1 MNHDLHT
8 QVPMHT
14 QTDLGFSRRPL
25 WKITLRGIRAQF
37 GRFSMTILAV
47 LVGIAFLTSVLGL
60 REVLNSLFTS
70 ATSASVVY
78 DIYVQGAEIRATDDA
93 GGAADNS
100 EDSKSENSGLGN
112 SISGAQASVSASGSS
127 LTVAASAY
135 QQVPALLADTIAE
148 VSGVREAQIGWQ
160 GSAPLYDAEGNLLQS
175 SITLVTPT
183 LAGSTGPTWVEGH
196 AAENSSQVAVEQ
208 GAAETLGL
216 SVGDTQK
223 MLLGTEMVELEVVG
237 IFAFSTAPAAVS
249 YFAVDPQTAEELF
262 GGTGMASAIW
272 VNVDYGDGV
281 SSVTAVRNAI
291 AAEIGADYTVMTAA
305 EYQADLQ
312 AQMDTILGFITTF
325 LLVFTA
331 VALFVGTFIIYNTFQ
346 MSVRARQHEFAL
358 LRALGTKPGQVFRIV
373 AIQAIVIGIVGS
385 LVGLVGGIGL
395 NQLTGMVFSAMGMP
409 LDEQV
414 PLTWQMVAIALIVG
428 TAVTLVSAL
437 IPARAAAHT
446 APVEAMRTATAVSS
460 EKRLTLRPLFG
471 VLLLALGVLGVF
483 CGAYRYLSWSG
494 WALGIGAVLVLLGI
508 LVLSP
513 ALVRPVATVMCG
525 ILRVL
530 ARTSS
535 RLALRN
541 IRRNP
546 RRMSV
551 TSGALIV
558 CIALV
563 TIGAT
568 MARSVQTSVQGIIED
583 SLLADLAV
591 TTIASAEIPSEVV
604 SGLAYLDSVTEIYS
618 QLSYGTVTYVDEE
631 GATTPLS
638 AAAVDP
644 TYLDTYLSLPLLEGS
659 SNPLTVGQ
667 VAVLS
672 DFADEYEL
680 EVGDAITLAV
690 PAAAEDGE
698 DAGDDATDG
707 ASDGDIGDAGDGAA
721 ATDSSDSTETRTY
734 VIGAIISSGLLSG
747 SIILPYDQA
756 DIVSAV
762 AQPVVL
768 FLDVDDTVDIA
779 AVKADIQDLVREF
792 GYIFVGEAEDYASS
806 TASIVNQVLIGL
818 YALLG
823 LSLVVA
829 AIGIVN
835 TLVLSVSERTREFG
849 LLRAVGLQRTSVAAI
864 IVVESVV
871 TTVFGSLLGILT
883 GTGLAAALRL
893 YLQDQGLRELAIPW
907 DIVGLTLLGAI
918 VLGVVAAIIPALRAA
933 RVPVLQAIAAE

>member
-14 QTDLGFSRRPL
+14 QTDLGSSRRPL

-100 EDSKSENSGLGN
+100 EDSESENSDLGN
-112 SISGAQASVSASGSS
+112 SSSGAQASVSTSGSS

-135 QQVPALLADTIAE
+135 QQVPALLADAIAE
-148 VSGVREAQIGWQ
+148 VSGVGEVQVGWQ
-160 GSAPLYDAEGNLLQS
+160 GSALLYDAEGNLLQS

-208 GAAETLGL
+208 GAAKTLGL

-249 YFAVDPQTAEELF
+249 YFAVDPQTAKELF
-262 GGTGMASAIW
+262 GETGMASAIW
-272 VNVDYGDGV
+272 VNVDHGDGV
-281 SSVTAVRNAI
+281 ADVTAVRDAI

-346 MSVRARQHEFAL
+346 MSVRARQYEFAL

-395 NQLTGMVFSAMGMP
+395 NQLTEVVFSAMGMP

-414 PLTWQMVAIALIVG
+414 PLTWQMVVISLIVG
-428 TAVTLVSAL
+428 TAVTLASAL

-483 CGAYRYLSWSG
+483 CGASRYLSWSG
-494 WALGIGAVLVLLGI
+494 WALGIGAVLVLLSI

-563 TIGAT
+563 TTGAT
-568 MARSVQTSVQGIIED
+568 LARSVQTSMQGIIED
-583 SLLADLAV
+583 SLLADLTV
-591 TTIASAEIPSEVV
+591 TTIASAEIPSEVM
-604 SGLAYLDSVTEIYS
+604 SGLVDLDSVTEIYS
-618 QLSYGTVTYVDEE
+618 QLSYGAVTYVDEE

-698 DAGDDATDG
+698 DAGDDATD
-707 ASDGDIGDAGDGAA
+707 STGDGDAGDGAA

-756 DIVSAV
+756 DIMSAV

-768 FLDVDDTVDIA
+768 FLDVDDTADIA

-792 GYIFVGEAEDYASS
+792 GYISVGEAEDYASS

-849 LLRAVGLQRTSVAAI
+849 LLRAVGLQRTSVAAM

-907 DIVGLTLLGAI
+907 DIIGLTLLGAI

>member
-8 QVPMHT
+8 QVSMHT

-112 SISGAQASVSASGSS
+112 SSSGAQASVSASGSS
-127 LTVAASAY
+127 LTVAVSAY

-148 VSGVREAQIGWQ
+148 VSGVREVQIGWQ
-160 GSAPLYDAEGNLLQS
+160 GSALLYDEEGNLLQS
-175 SITLVTPT
+175 LITLVTPI

-223 MLLGTEMVELEVVG
+223 ILLGTEMVELEVVG

-281 SSVTAVRNAI
+281 SSVTAVRDAI

-373 AIQAIVIGIVGS
+373 SIQAIVIGIVGS

-409 LDEQV
+409 LNEQV
-414 PLTWQMVAIALIVG
+414 PLTWQMVVIALIVG
-428 TAVTLVSAL
+428 TAVTLVSSL

-446 APVEAMRTATAVSS
+446 APVEAMRTATAISS

-541 IRRNP
+541 IQRNP

-563 TIGAT
+563 TTGAT
-568 MARSVQTSVQGIIED
+568 MARSVQSSVQGIIED

-591 TTIASAEIPSEVV
+591 TTIASAEIPSEVM
-604 SGLAYLDSVTEIYS
+604 SGLVDLDSVNEIYS

-644 TYLDTYLSLPLLEGS
+644 SYLDTYLSLPLLEGS
-659 SNPLTVGQ
+659 SNPLTVWQ

-698 DAGDDATDG
+698 DSGDDATDG
-707 ASDGDIGDAGDGAA
+707 AGDGDAGDGAA
-721 ATDSSDSTETRTY
+721 TTDSSDSTETRTY

-756 DIVSAV
+756 DIMSAA
-762 AQPVVL
+762 AQPAVL
-768 FLDVDDTVDIA
+768 FLDVDDTADIA

-849 LLRAVGLQRTSVAAI
+849 LLRAVGLQRTSVAAM

-918 VLGVVAAIIPALRAA
+918 VLGAVAAIIPALRAA
-933 RVPVLQAIAAE
+933 RVPILQAIAAE

>member
-1 MNHDLHT
+1 MCLYPETSEARVNHDLHI
-8 QVPMHT
+8 QIPLHA

-37 GRFSMTILAV
+37 GRFLMTILAV

-78 DIYVQGAEIRATDDA
+78 DIYVQGEKINET
-93 GGAADNS
+93 G
-100 EDSKSENSGLGN
+100 E
-112 SISGAQASVSASGSS
+112 GSS
-127 LTVAASAY
+127 TTNANAAAASAY
-135 QQVPALLADTIAE
+135 QPVPARLAETIAE
-148 VSGVREAQIGWQ
+148 VPGVSEVQVGWQ
-160 GSAPLYDAEGNLLQS
+160 GSALLYDQEGNLLPS

-183 LAGSTGPTWVEGH
+183 FAGPAWVEGH

-208 GAAETLGL
+208 GAAKTLEL

-237 IFAFSTAPAAVS
+237 IFAFSTTPAAVS
-249 YFAVDPQTAEELF
+249 YFAVDPQTAKELF
-262 GGTGMASAIW
+262 GGSGMASAIW
-272 VNVDYGDGV
+272 VNADHGAAAAD
-281 SSVTAVRNAI
+281 VTAVRDAI
-291 AAEIGADYTVMTAA
+291 ATEIGTDYTAMTAA

-358 LRALGTKPGQVFRIV
+358 LRALGTKPSQVFRIV
-373 AIQAIVIGIVGS
+373 AIQAIAIGIAGS
-385 LVGLVGGIGL
+385 LAGLVGGIGL
-395 NQLTGMVFSAMGMP
+395 NQLTKVVFSAMGMP
-409 LDEQV
+409 LDGQV
-414 PLTWQMVAIALIVG
+414 PLTWQMVVIALIVG
-428 TAVTLVSAL
+428 VAVTLVSAL
-437 IPARAAAHT
+437 IPARSAAQT
-446 APVEAMRTATAVSS
+446 APVEAMRTATAVRS
-460 EKRLTLRPLFG
+460 EKHLTLRTLFG
-471 VLLLALGVLGVF
+471 FLLLALGLLGVF
-483 CGAYRYLSWSG
+483 GGAYRYLSWSG
-494 WALGIGAVLVLLGI
+494 WVLGIGAVLVLLGI

-513 ALVRPVATVMCG
+513 ALVHPVATIMCG

-563 TIGAT
+563 TAGAT
-568 MARSVQTSVQGIIED
+568 LARSLQTSVQGLIED

-591 TTIASAEIPSEVV
+591 TTIASTKIPSEVS
-604 SGLAYLDSVTEIYS
+604 SGLAELDGVTGIYS
-618 QLSYGTVTYVDEE
+618 QLSYGTVTYVDKE
-631 GATTPLS
+631 GALTPL
-638 AAAVDP
+638 AAATLDP
-644 TYLDTYLSLPLLEGS
+644 TYLGTYLSLPLLEGS

-672 DFADEYEL
+672 DFANEHEL

-690 PAAAEDGE
+690 PADVQAGE

-707 ASDGDIGDAGDGAA
+707 AGTRDTSDGNAA
-721 ATDSSDSTETRTY
+721 ADASDSTETKTY
-734 VIGAIISSGLLSG
+734 AIGAIVSPGLLSG

-756 DIVSAV
+756 DIMSKA

-768 FLDVDDTVDIA
+768 FLDVDDTTDIA
-779 AVKADIQDLVREF
+779 TVKADIQDLVRDF
-792 GYIFVGEAEDYASS
+792 GYISVGEAKDYASS

-849 LLRAVGLQRTSVAAI
+849 LLRAVGLQRTSVAAM

-883 GTGLAAALRL
+883 GTGLAAAVRH
-893 YLQDQGLRELAIPW
+893 YLQDQGLGKFAIPW

-918 VLGVVAAIIPALRAA
+918 VLGVLAAIIPALRAV
-933 RVPVLQAIAAE
+933 RVPILQAIATE

>member
-14 QTDLGFSRRPL
+14 QTDSGFSRRPL

-100 EDSKSENSGLGN
+100 EDSESENSDLGN
-112 SISGAQASVSASGSS
+112 SSSGAQASVSTSGSS

-135 QQVPALLADTIAE
+135 QQVPALLADAIAE
-148 VSGVREAQIGWQ
+148 VSGVGEVQVGWQ
-160 GSAPLYDAEGNLLQS
+160 GSALLYDAEGNLLQS
-175 SITLVTPT
+175 SITLITPT
-183 LAGSTGPTWVEGH
+183 LTGSTGPTWVEGH

-208 GAAETLGL
+208 GAAKTLGL

-223 MLLGTEMVELEVVG
+223 MLLGAEMVELEVVG

-262 GGTGMASAIW
+262 GGTGMASALW
-272 VNVDYGDGV
+272 VNVDHGDGV
-281 SSVTAVRNAI
+281 ADVTAVRDAI

-312 AQMDTILGFITTF
+312 AQMDAILGFITTF

-346 MSVRARQHEFAL
+346 MSVRARQYEFAL

-395 NQLTGMVFSAMGMP
+395 NQLTEVVFSAMGMP

-414 PLTWQMVAIALIVG
+414 PLTWQMVVIALIVG

-471 VLLLALGVLGVF
+471 VLLLALGVLGGF
-483 CGAYRYLSWSG
+483 CGASRYLSWSG
-494 WALGIGAVLVLLGI
+494 WALGIGAVLVLLSI

-563 TIGAT
+563 TTGAT
-568 MARSVQTSVQGIIED
+568 LARSVQTSMQGIIED
-583 SLLADLAV
+583 SLLADLTV
-591 TTIASAEIPSEVV
+591 TTIASAEIPSEVM
-604 SGLAYLDSVTEIYS
+604 SGLVDLDSVTEIYS
-618 QLSYGTVTYVDEE
+618 QLSYGAVTYVDEE

-698 DAGDDATDG
+698 DAGDDATD
-707 ASDGDIGDAGDGAA
+707 STGDGDAGDGAA

-756 DIVSAV
+756 DIISAV

-768 FLDVDDTVDIA
+768 FLDVDDTADIA
-779 AVKADIQDLVREF
+779 AVKADIQDVVREF

-849 LLRAVGLQRTSVAAI
+849 LLRAVGLQRTSVAAM

-907 DIVGLTLLGAI
+907 DIIGLTLLGAI

>member
-100 EDSKSENSGLGN
+100 EDSESENSDLGN
-112 SISGAQASVSASGSS
+112 SSSGAQASVSTSGSS

-135 QQVPALLADTIAE
+135 QQVPALLADAIAE
-148 VSGVREAQIGWQ
+148 VSGVGEVQVGWQ
-160 GSAPLYDAEGNLLQS
+160 GSALLYDAEGNLLQS

-208 GAAETLGL
+208 GAAKTLGL

-262 GGTGMASAIW
+262 GGTGIASALW
-272 VNVDYGDGV
+272 VNVDHGDGV
-281 SSVTAVRNAI
+281 ADVTAVRDAI

-312 AQMDTILGFITTF
+312 AQMDAILGFITTF

-346 MSVRARQHEFAL
+346 MSVRARQYEFAL

-395 NQLTGMVFSAMGMP
+395 NQLTEVVFSAMGML

-414 PLTWQMVAIALIVG
+414 PLTWQMVVIALTVG

-483 CGAYRYLSWSG
+483 CGASRYLSWSG
-494 WALGIGAVLVLLGI
+494 WALGIGAVLVLLSI

-563 TIGAT
+563 TTGAT
-568 MARSVQTSVQGIIED
+568 LARSVQTSMQGIIED
-583 SLLADLAV
+583 SLLADLTV
-591 TTIASAEIPSEVV
+591 TTIASAEIPSEVM
-604 SGLAYLDSVTEIYS
+604 SGLVDLDSMTEIYS
-618 QLSYGTVTYVDEE
+618 QLSYGAVTYVDEE

-698 DAGDDATDG
+698 DAGDDATD
-707 ASDGDIGDAGDGAA
+707 STGDGDAGDGAA

-756 DIVSAV
+756 YIMSAV

-768 FLDVDDTVDIA
+768 FLDVDDTADIA

-792 GYIFVGEAEDYASS
+792 GYISVGEAEDYASS

-849 LLRAVGLQRTSVAAI
+849 LLRAVGLQRTSVAAM

-907 DIVGLTLLGAI
+907 DIIGLTLLGAI

>member
-100 EDSKSENSGLGN
+100 EDSESENSDLGN
-112 SISGAQASVSASGSS
+112 SSSGAQASVSTSGSS

-135 QQVPALLADTIAE
+135 QQVPALLADAIAE
-148 VSGVREAQIGWQ
+148 VSGVGEAQVGWQ
-160 GSAPLYDAEGNLLQS
+160 GSALLYDAEGNLLQS

-208 GAAETLGL
+208 GAAKTLGL

-249 YFAVDPQTAEELF
+249 YFAVDPQTAKELF
-262 GGTGMASAIW
+262 GETGMASAIW
-272 VNVDYGDGV
+272 VNVDHGDGV
-281 SSVTAVRNAI
+281 ADVTAVRDAI

-346 MSVRARQHEFAL
+346 MSVRARQYEFAL

-395 NQLTGMVFSAMGMP
+395 NQLTEVVFSAMGMP

-414 PLTWQMVAIALIVG
+414 PLTWQMVVISLIVG
-428 TAVTLVSAL
+428 TAVTLASAL

-483 CGAYRYLSWSG
+483 CGASRYLSWSG
-494 WALGIGAVLVLLGI
+494 WALGIGAVLVLLSI

-563 TIGAT
+563 TTGAT
-568 MARSVQTSVQGIIED
+568 LARSVQTSMQGIIED
-583 SLLADLAV
+583 SLLADLTV
-591 TTIASAEIPSEVV
+591 TTIASAEIPSEVM
-604 SGLAYLDSVTEIYS
+604 SGLVDLDSVTEIYS
-618 QLSYGTVTYVDEE
+618 QLSYGAVTYVDEE

-698 DAGDDATDG
+698 DAGDDATD
-707 ASDGDIGDAGDGAA
+707 STGDGDAGDGAA

-756 DIVSAV
+756 DIMSAV

-768 FLDVDDTVDIA
+768 FLDVDDTADIA

-792 GYIFVGEAEDYASS
+792 GYISVGEAEDYASS

-849 LLRAVGLQRTSVAAI
+849 LLRAVGLQRTSVAAM

-907 DIVGLTLLGAI
+907 DIIGLTLLGAI

>member
-1 MNHDLHT
+1 MNHDLYT

-25 WKITLRGIRAQF
+25 WKITLRGIRTQF

-100 EDSKSENSGLGN
+100 EDSESENSDLGN
-112 SISGAQASVSASGSS
+112 SSSGAQASVSTSGSS

-135 QQVPALLADTIAE
+135 QQVPALLADAIAE
-148 VSGVREAQIGWQ
+148 VSGVGEVQVGWQ
-160 GSAPLYDAEGNLLQS
+160 GSALLYDAEGNLLQS

-183 LAGSTGPTWVEGH
+183 LAGSTEPTWVEGH

-208 GAAETLGL
+208 GAAKTLGL

-249 YFAVDPQTAEELF
+249 YFAVDPQTAKELF
-262 GGTGMASAIW
+262 GETGMASAIW
-272 VNVDYGDGV
+272 VNVDHGDGIAD
-281 SSVTAVRNAI
+281 VTAVRDAI

-346 MSVRARQHEFAL
+346 MSVRARQYEFAL

-395 NQLTGMVFSAMGMP
+395 NQLTEVVFSAMGMP

-414 PLTWQMVAIALIVG
+414 PLTWQMVVISLIVG
-428 TAVTLVSAL
+428 TAVTLASAL

-483 CGAYRYLSWSG
+483 CGASRYLSWSG
-494 WALGIGAVLVLLGI
+494 WALGIGAVLVLLSI

-563 TIGAT
+563 TTGAT
-568 MARSVQTSVQGIIED
+568 LARSVQTSMQGIIED
-583 SLLADLAV
+583 SLLADLTV
-591 TTIASAEIPSEVV
+591 TTIASAEIPSEVM
-604 SGLAYLDSVTEIYS
+604 SGLVDLDSVTEIYS
-618 QLSYGTVTYVDEE
+618 QLSYGAVTYVDEE

-698 DAGDDATDG
+698 DAGDDATD
-707 ASDGDIGDAGDGAA
+707 STGDGDAGDGAA
-721 ATDSSDSTETRTY
+721 ATYSSDSTETRTY

-756 DIVSAV
+756 DIMSAV

-768 FLDVDDTVDIA
+768 FLDVDDTADIA

-792 GYIFVGEAEDYASS
+792 GYISVGEAEDYASS

-849 LLRAVGLQRTSVAAI
+849 LLRAVGLQRTSVAAM

-933 RVPVLQAIAAE
+933 RVPVLQAIAAV

>member
-100 EDSKSENSGLGN
+100 EDSESENSDLGN
-112 SISGAQASVSASGSS
+112 SSSGAQASVSTSGSS

-135 QQVPALLADTIAE
+135 QQVPALLADAIAE
-148 VSGVREAQIGWQ
+148 VSGVGEVQVGWQ
-160 GSAPLYDAEGNLLQS
+160 GSALLYDAEGNLLQS

-208 GAAETLGL
+208 GAAKTLGL

-249 YFAVDPQTAEELF
+249 YFAVDPQTAKELF
-262 GGTGMASAIW
+262 GETGMASAIW
-272 VNVDYGDGV
+272 VNVDHGDGV
-281 SSVTAVRNAI
+281 ADVTAVRDAI

-346 MSVRARQHEFAL
+346 MSVRARQYEFAL

-395 NQLTGMVFSAMGMP
+395 NQLTEVVFSAMGMP

-414 PLTWQMVAIALIVG
+414 PLTWQMVVISLIVG
-428 TAVTLVSAL
+428 TAVTLASAL

-483 CGAYRYLSWSG
+483 CGASRYLSWSG
-494 WALGIGAVLVLLGI
+494 WALGIGAVLVLLSI

-563 TIGAT
+563 TTGAT
-568 MARSVQTSVQGIIED
+568 LARSVQTSMQGIIED
-583 SLLADLAV
+583 SLLADLTV
-591 TTIASAEIPSEVV
+591 TTIASAEIPSEVM
-604 SGLAYLDSVTEIYS
+604 SGLVDLDSVTEIYS
-618 QLSYGTVTYVDEE
+618 QLSYGAVTYVDEE

-698 DAGDDATDG
+698 DAGDDATD
-707 ASDGDIGDAGDGAA
+707 STGDGDAGDGAA

-756 DIVSAV
+756 DIMSAV

-768 FLDVDDTVDIA
+768 FLDVDDTADIA

-792 GYIFVGEAEDYASS
+792 GYISVGEAEDYASS

-849 LLRAVGLQRTSVAAI
+849 LLRAVGLQRTSVAAM

-907 DIVGLTLLGAI
+907 DIIGLTLLGAI

>member
-100 EDSKSENSGLGN
+100 EDSKSENSDLGN
-112 SISGAQASVSASGSS
+112 SSSGAQASVSTSGSS

-135 QQVPALLADTIAE
+135 QQVPALLADAIAE
-148 VSGVREAQIGWQ
+148 VSGVGEVQVGWQ
-160 GSAPLYDAEGNLLQS
+160 GSALLYDAEGNLLQS

-208 GAAETLGL
+208 GAAKTLGL

-249 YFAVDPQTAEELF
+249 YFAVDPQTAKELF
-262 GGTGMASAIW
+262 GETGMASAIW
-272 VNVDYGDGV
+272 VNVDHGDGV
-281 SSVTAVRNAI
+281 ADVTAVRDAI

-346 MSVRARQHEFAL
+346 MSVRARQYEFAL

-395 NQLTGMVFSAMGMP
+395 NQLTEVVFSAMGMP

-414 PLTWQMVAIALIVG
+414 PLTWQMVVISLIVG
-428 TAVTLVSAL
+428 TAVTLASAL

-483 CGAYRYLSWSG
+483 CGASRYLSWSG
-494 WALGIGAVLVLLGI
+494 WALGIGAVLVLLSI

-563 TIGAT
+563 TTGAT
-568 MARSVQTSVQGIIED
+568 LARSVQTSMQGIIED
-583 SLLADLAV
+583 SLLADLTV
-591 TTIASAEIPSEVV
+591 TTIASAEIPSEVM
-604 SGLAYLDSVTEIYS
+604 SGLVDLDSVTEIYS
-618 QLSYGTVTYVDEE
+618 QLSYGAVTYVDEE

-698 DAGDDATDG
+698 DAGDDATD
-707 ASDGDIGDAGDGAA
+707 STGDGDAGDDAA

-756 DIVSAV
+756 DIMSTVT
-762 AQPVVL
+762 QPVVL
-768 FLDVDDTVDIA
+768 FLDVDDTADIA

-849 LLRAVGLQRTSVAAI
+849 LLRAVGLQRMSVAAM

-918 VLGVVAAIIPALRAA
+918 VFGVVAAIIPALRAA

>member
-78 DIYVQGAEIRATDDA
+78 DIYVQGAEIRAADDA

-100 EDSKSENSGLGN
+100 EDSKSENSDLGN
-112 SISGAQASVSASGSS
+112 SSSGAQASVSASGSS

-148 VSGVREAQIGWQ
+148 VSGVGEVQVGWQ
-160 GSAPLYDAEGNLLQS
+160 GSALLYDAEGNLLQS

-208 GAAETLGL
+208 GAAKTLGL

-262 GGTGMASAIW
+262 SETGMASAIW
-272 VNVDYGDGV
+272 VNVDHGDGV
-281 SSVTAVRNAI
+281 ADVTAVRDAI
-291 AAEIGADYTVMTAA
+291 VAEIGAGYTVMTAA

-346 MSVRARQHEFAL
+346 MSVRAKQYEFAL

-395 NQLTGMVFSAMGMP
+395 NQLTEVVFSAMGMP

-414 PLTWQMVAIALIVG
+414 PLTWQMVVIALTVG

-563 TIGAT
+563 TTGAT
-568 MARSVQTSVQGIIED
+568 MARSVQTSLQGIIED
-583 SLLADLAV
+583 SLLADLTV

-604 SGLAYLDSVTEIYS
+604 SGLVDLDSVTEIYS
-618 QLSYGTVTYVDEE
+618 QLSYGAVTYVDEE
-631 GATTPLS
+631 SATTPLS

-680 EVGDAITLAV
+680 EVGDAITLTV

-698 DAGDDATDG
+698 DAV
-707 ASDGDIGDAGDGAA
+707 DGDA

-756 DIVSAV
+756 DIMSAV

-768 FLDVDDTVDIA
+768 FLDVDDTADIA

-849 LLRAVGLQRTSVAAI
+849 LLRAVGLQRTSVAAM

-907 DIVGLTLLGAI
+907 DIIGLTLLGAI

>member
-14 QTDLGFSRRPL
+14 QTDLGFSRQPL

-100 EDSKSENSGLGN
+100 EDSESENSDLGN
-112 SISGAQASVSASGSS
+112 SSSGAQASVSTSGSS

-135 QQVPALLADTIAE
+135 QQVPALLADAIAE
-148 VSGVREAQIGWQ
+148 VSGVGEVQVGWQ
-160 GSAPLYDAEGNLLQS
+160 GSALLYDAEGNLLQS

-208 GAAETLGL
+208 GAAKTLGL

-249 YFAVDPQTAEELF
+249 YFAVDPQTAKELF
-262 GGTGMASAIW
+262 GETGMASAIW
-272 VNVDYGDGV
+272 VNVDHGDGV
-281 SSVTAVRNAI
+281 ADVTAVRDAI

-346 MSVRARQHEFAL
+346 MSVRARQYEFAL

-395 NQLTGMVFSAMGMP
+395 NQLTEVVFSAMGMP

-414 PLTWQMVAIALIVG
+414 PLTWQMVVISLIVG
-428 TAVTLVSAL
+428 TAVTLASAL

-483 CGAYRYLSWSG
+483 CGASRYLSWSG
-494 WALGIGAVLVLLGI
+494 WALGIGAVLVLLSI

-563 TIGAT
+563 TTGAT
-568 MARSVQTSVQGIIED
+568 LARSVQTSMQGIIED
-583 SLLADLAV
+583 SLLADLTV
-591 TTIASAEIPSEVV
+591 TTIASAEIPSEVM
-604 SGLAYLDSVTEIYS
+604 SGLVDLDSVTEIYS
-618 QLSYGTVTYVDEE
+618 QLSYGAVTYVDEE

-698 DAGDDATDG
+698 DAGNDATD
-707 ASDGDIGDAGDGAA
+707 STGDGDAGDGAA

-756 DIVSAV
+756 DIMSAV

-768 FLDVDDTVDIA
+768 FLDVDDTADIA

-792 GYIFVGEAEDYASS
+792 GYISVGEAEDYASS

-849 LLRAVGLQRTSVAAI
+849 LLRAVGLQRTSVAAM

-907 DIVGLTLLGAI
+907 DIIGLTLLGAI

>member
-100 EDSKSENSGLGN
+100 EDSESENSDLGN
-112 SISGAQASVSASGSS
+112 SSSGAQASVSTSGSS

-135 QQVPALLADTIAE
+135 QQVPALLADAIAE
-148 VSGVREAQIGWQ
+148 VSGVGEVQVGWQ
-160 GSAPLYDAEGNLLQS
+160 GSALLYDAEGNLLQS

-208 GAAETLGL
+208 GAAKTLGL

-249 YFAVDPQTAEELF
+249 YFAVDPQTAKELF
-262 GGTGMASAIW
+262 GETGMASAIW
-272 VNVDYGDGV
+272 VNVDHGDGV
-281 SSVTAVRNAI
+281 ADVTAVRDAI

-346 MSVRARQHEFAL
+346 MSVRARQYEFAL

-395 NQLTGMVFSAMGMP
+395 NQLTEVVFSAMGMP

-414 PLTWQMVAIALIVG
+414 PLTWQMVLISLIVG
-428 TAVTLVSAL
+428 TAVTLASAL

-483 CGAYRYLSWSG
+483 CGASRYLSWSG
-494 WALGIGAVLVLLGI
+494 WALGIGAVLVLLSI

-563 TIGAT
+563 TTGAT
-568 MARSVQTSVQGIIED
+568 LARSVQTSMQGIIED
-583 SLLADLAV
+583 SLLADLTV
-591 TTIASAEIPSEVV
+591 TTIASAEIPSEVM
-604 SGLAYLDSVTEIYS
+604 SGLVDLDSVTEIYS
-618 QLSYGTVTYVDEE
+618 QLSYGAVTYVDEE

-698 DAGDDATDG
+698 DAGDDATDSTG
-707 ASDGDIGDAGDGAA
+707 NGDAGDGAA

-756 DIVSAV
+756 DIMSAV

-768 FLDVDDTVDIA
+768 FLDVDDTADIA

-792 GYIFVGEAEDYASS
+792 GYISVGEAEDYASS

-849 LLRAVGLQRTSVAAI
+849 LLRAVGLQRTSVAAM

-907 DIVGLTLLGAI
+907 DIIGLTLLGAI

>member
-1 MNHDLHT
+1 
-8 QVPMHT
+8 MHT

-78 DIYVQGAEIRATDDA
+78 DIYVQGAEIMATDDA
-93 GGAADNS
+93 GGAAGNS
-100 EDSKSENSGLGN
+100 EHSESENSDLGN

-135 QQVPALLADTIAE
+135 KQVPALLADTIAE
-148 VSGVREAQIGWQ
+148 VSGVREVQIGWQ
-160 GSAPLYDAEGNLLQS
+160 GSALLYDAEGNLLQS

-183 LAGSTGPTWVEGH
+183 LAGSTEPTWVEGH

-281 SSVTAVRNAI
+281 SNVTAVRDAI

-541 IRRNP
+541 IQRNP

-563 TIGAT
+563 TTGAT

-591 TTIASAEIPSEVV
+591 TTIASAEIPSEVM
-604 SGLAYLDSVTEIYS
+604 SGLVDLDSVNEIYS

-644 TYLDTYLSLPLLEGS
+644 SYLDTYLSLPLLEGS
-659 SNPLTVGQ
+659 SNPLTVWQ

-707 ASDGDIGDAGDGAA
+707 AGDGDAGDGAA
-721 ATDSSDSTETRTY
+721 TTDSSDSTETRTY

-756 DIVSAV
+756 DIMSAA

-768 FLDVDDTVDIA
+768 FLDVDDTADIA

-849 LLRAVGLQRTSVAAI
+849 LLRAVGLQRTSVAAM

-871 TTVFGSLLGILT
+871 TTVFGSLLGILA

-933 RVPVLQAIAAE
+933 RVPILQAIAAE

>member
-100 EDSKSENSGLGN
+100 EDSESENSDLGN
-112 SISGAQASVSASGSS
+112 SSSGAQASVSTSGSS

-135 QQVPALLADTIAE
+135 QQVPALLADAIAE
-148 VSGVREAQIGWQ
+148 VSGVGEVQVGWQ
-160 GSAPLYDAEGNLLQS
+160 GSALLYDAEGNLLQS

-208 GAAETLGL
+208 GAAKTLGL

-262 GGTGMASAIW
+262 GGTGIASALW
-272 VNVDYGDGV
+272 VNVDHGDGV
-281 SSVTAVRNAI
+281 ADVTAVRDAI

-312 AQMDTILGFITTF
+312 AQMDAILGFITTF

-346 MSVRARQHEFAL
+346 MSVRARQYEFAL

-395 NQLTGMVFSAMGMP
+395 NQLTEVVFSAMGML

-414 PLTWQMVAIALIVG
+414 PLTWQMVVIALTVG

-483 CGAYRYLSWSG
+483 CGASRYLSWSG
-494 WALGIGAVLVLLGI
+494 WALGIGAVLVLLSI

-563 TIGAT
+563 TTGAT
-568 MARSVQTSVQGIIED
+568 LARSVQTSMQGIIED
-583 SLLADLAV
+583 SLLADLTV
-591 TTIASAEIPSEVV
+591 TTIASAEIPSEVM
-604 SGLAYLDSVTEIYS
+604 SGLVDLDSMTEIYS
-618 QLSYGTVTYVDEE
+618 QLSYGAVPYVDEE

-698 DAGDDATDG
+698 DAGDDATD
-707 ASDGDIGDAGDGAA
+707 STGDGDAGDGAA

-756 DIVSAV
+756 DIMSAV

-768 FLDVDDTVDIA
+768 FLDVDDTADIA
-779 AVKADIQDLVREF
+779 AVKAYIQDLVREF

-849 LLRAVGLQRTSVAAI
+849 LLRAVGLQRTSVAAM

-907 DIVGLTLLGAI
+907 DIIGLTLLGAI